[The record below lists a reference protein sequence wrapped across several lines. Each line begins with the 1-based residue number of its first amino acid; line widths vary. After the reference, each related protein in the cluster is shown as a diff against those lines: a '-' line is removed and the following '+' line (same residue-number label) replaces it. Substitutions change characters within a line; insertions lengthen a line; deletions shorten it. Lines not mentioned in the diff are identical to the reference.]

1 MYVIKLNAIDSTN
14 AYLKDMVSAVLP
26 KDFTVVIADNQT
38 GGRGQM
44 GTVWQTETGKNLT
57 ASVFKLIPELKVED
71 QFYISMAVSVAIY
84 KSLET
89 FKIPQLSVKWPN
101 DILSADK
108 KLCGT
113 LIENVIKSNKFE
125 GSIIGFGLN
134 INQKYFENLPKASS
148 MSLITGQLFDIN
160 EVFLEILKQ
169 LKIQLNLLTTEKF
182 AEIKNQYETSLFRK
196 DKPSTF
202 KTKDKMFSGI
212 IKGVTNTGQLNVWTE
227 DAIIKTF
234 NLKEVT
240 LLY

>member
-1 MYVIKLNAIDSTN
+1 MYIIKLNAIDSTN

-57 ASVFKLIPELKVED
+57 ASVFKLIPKLKVED

-148 MSLITGQLFDIN
+148 MSLITGQLFDKN

-202 KTKDKMFSGI
+202 KAKDKMFSGI

>member
-1 MYVIKLNAIDSTN
+1 MYIIKLNAIDSTN
-14 AYLKDMVSAVLP
+14 AYLKDMISAVLP

-44 GTVWQTETGKNLT
+44 GTIWQTETGKNLT
-57 ASVFKLIPELKVED
+57 ASVFKLIPKLKVED

-148 MSLITGQLFDIN
+148 MSLIAGQLFDKN

-182 AEIKNQYETSLFRK
+182 AQIKDQYETSLFRK

-202 KTKDKMFSGI
+202 KTKGKMFSGI

>member
-57 ASVFKLIPELKVED
+57 ASVFKLIPKLKVED